1 MIPEPQGHGGAW
13 KRDDLGETRRA
24 PTQEVL

>member
-13 KRDDLGETRRA
+13 KRDDLGGTSRA
-24 PTQEVL
+24 PTKEVL